1 MMDTAKFVALL
12 NDLTEVAAGYLETQT
27 VATRK
32 ALPVWVEPMQ
42 DRKAVKE
49 QFRRVLEDFG
59 IMPSSKYQG
68 PDAVVED
75 VLEELGDALRSLR
88 FIQAASITAMGFEGK
103 TLTSAQAY
111 ALKLQ
116 QLQVRAEMTIQRS
129 REARNAV

>member
-1 MMDTAKFVALL
+1 
-12 NDLTEVAAGYLETQT
+12 
-27 VATRK
+27 
-32 ALPVWVEPMQ
+32 
-42 DRKAVKE
+42 
-49 QFRRVLEDFG
+49 
-59 IMPSSKYQG
+59 MPSSKYQG

-103 TLTSAQAY
+103 TLSSAQAY
-111 ALKLQ
+111 SLKLQ